1 MLNVFFPTSPTQG
14 VAPTPAASAAHGD
27 AASGFGLL
35 VQNAAASGKTG
46 RAEAASPAQHGQT
59 DVEDASPAGMPLSA
73 QNDETAEPAQMTPA
87 QYSGAQAAVE
97 VSSGEIRSALLAA
110 PNAQQLGNPTPEA
123 QTLGQTEPDVVAGV
137 PVMEG
142 GAIAVTLPVV
152 PPGDADATV
161 AQLGKGTPADVL
173 PAIAAGTAP
182 AAISVQPL
190 QAVTATGVG
199 TSLATGPAP
208 AVPAATT
215 RVSALA
221 PAAPVSVSGQLSVT
235 PANVN
240 QPVSGT
246 AAIASGTGATPPVT
260 PAPASA
266 SVAQG
271 ETGIVPAAKGAMQ
284 ATPLPAQGSAGNST
298 PQPVGQSITA
308 TPGQSAASV
317 NVVPVAATGAA
328 EPNLVIT
335 PTRAGQASEMP
346 QAPAP
351 NPELGPQVSRL
362 PQTAAAV
369 TVPAVEPAIGK
380 RPMATVSPG
389 VALRGGLQPV
399 QPSVSANNAPAAIRQ
414 VTPIQPATGQMPAVT
429 AAATATARDM
439 PDVVAPPMPVQMAET
454 AAKPAVISTQISAF
468 QAVAAQH
475 ALNKPNVS
483 TTTAQTS
490 TEAAEGQTP
499 LGAQRGTALADASTK
514 PAFLGA
520 AETGTPA
527 AFTPIAELNGNLET
541 LPAQRSDA
549 APLQALDMTATA
561 KATAPQEATAPKAP
575 PKPFA
580 EALISQVKSVEVAE
594 GRTTVNLHPRGL
606 GAIEVEIVTD
616 KDAATKVVLR
626 IENPAVLQSLRAE
639 RDLLAQAI
647 GVSDS
652 SQFEFH
658 EHQAGD
664 QSGGQ
669 SGQQQSA
676 PELGAASSTI
686 GGPSQHKD
694 VVGNGQLDIL
704 T

>member
-1 MLNVFFPTSPTQG
+1 
-14 VAPTPAASAAHGD
+14 
-27 AASGFGLL
+27 
-35 VQNAAASGKTG
+35 
-46 RAEAASPAQHGQT
+46 
-59 DVEDASPAGMPLSA
+59 
-73 QNDETAEPAQMTPA
+73 
-87 QYSGAQAAVE
+87 
-97 VSSGEIRSALLAA
+97 
-110 PNAQQLGNPTPEA
+110 
-123 QTLGQTEPDVVAGV
+123 
-137 PVMEG
+137 
-142 GAIAVTLPVV
+142 
-152 PPGDADATV
+152 
-161 AQLGKGTPADVL
+161 
-173 PAIAAGTAP
+173 
-182 AAISVQPL
+182 
-190 QAVTATGVG
+190 
-199 TSLATGPAP
+199 
-208 AVPAATT
+208 
-215 RVSALA
+215 
-221 PAAPVSVSGQLSVT
+221 
-235 PANVN
+235 
-240 QPVSGT
+240 
-246 AAIASGTGATPPVT
+246 
-260 PAPASA
+260 
-266 SVAQG
+266 
-271 ETGIVPAAKGAMQ
+271 
-284 ATPLPAQGSAGNST
+284 
-298 PQPVGQSITA
+298 
-308 TPGQSAASV
+308 
-317 NVVPVAATGAA
+317 
-328 EPNLVIT
+328 
-335 PTRAGQASEMP
+335 
-346 QAPAP
+346 
-351 NPELGPQVSRL
+351 
-362 PQTAAAV
+362 
-369 TVPAVEPAIGK
+369 
-380 RPMATVSPG
+380 
-389 VALRGGLQPV
+389 
-399 QPSVSANNAPAAIRQ
+399 
-414 VTPIQPATGQMPAVT
+414 MPAVT

-669 SGQQQSA
+669 SGQPQSA
-676 PELGAASSTI
+676 PELGAVSSTI
-686 GGPSQHKD
+686 DGPSQHKD

>member
-73 QNDETAEPAQMTPA
+73 QNDETAESAQMTPA

-123 QTLGQTEPDVVAGV
+123 QTLGQSEPDVVAGV
-137 PVMEG
+137 PVREG
-142 GAIAVTLPVV
+142 GAISVTLPVV
-152 PPGDADATV
+152 PPGDADATA
-161 AQLGKGTPADVL
+161 AQLGKGTPAAVL
-173 PAIAAGTAP
+173 PVIAAGTAP
-182 AAISVQPL
+182 AALSVQPL

-199 TSLATGPAP
+199 TSLATGTAP

-328 EPNLVIT
+328 EPNPVIT

-362 PQTAAAV
+362 PQATAAV
-369 TVPAVEPAIGK
+369 TVPAVEPAIGN

-399 QPSVSANNAPAAIRQ
+399 QPSVPANNAPAAIRQ

-669 SGQQQSA
+669 SGQPQSA
-676 PELGAASSTI
+676 PELGAVSSTI
-686 GGPSQHKD
+686 DGPSQHKD